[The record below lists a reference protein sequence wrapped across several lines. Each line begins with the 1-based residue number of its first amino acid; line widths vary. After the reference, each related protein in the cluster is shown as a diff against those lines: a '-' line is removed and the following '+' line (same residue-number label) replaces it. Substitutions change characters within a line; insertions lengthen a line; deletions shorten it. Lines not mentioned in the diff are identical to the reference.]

1 MRGIAHECIGSVAS
15 IFLGVFL
22 LWVFLFLF
30 FFFGRVWNRKKCGS
44 QGFRL
49 RQYYVES
56 STRMWCVVASCVFTY
71 VEVDGSSSKEEGG
84 LWRRVSV

>member
-1 MRGIAHECIGSVAS
+1 MSVS
-15 IFLGVFL
+15 EVWHLFF
-22 LWVFLFLF
+22 WVFFYCGF
-30 FFFGRVWNRKKCGS
+30 FFFFFLGRVWNRKKCGS

-71 VEVDGSSSKEEGG
+71 VEVDGSWSKEEGG

>member
-1 MRGIAHECIGSVAS
+1 MTS

-22 LWVFLFLF
+22 LWVFF
-30 FFFGRVWNRKKCGS
+30 FFFFLPRVWNRKKCGS

-49 RQYYVES
+49 RQYYVESS

-84 LWRRVSV
+84 LWRRFSV